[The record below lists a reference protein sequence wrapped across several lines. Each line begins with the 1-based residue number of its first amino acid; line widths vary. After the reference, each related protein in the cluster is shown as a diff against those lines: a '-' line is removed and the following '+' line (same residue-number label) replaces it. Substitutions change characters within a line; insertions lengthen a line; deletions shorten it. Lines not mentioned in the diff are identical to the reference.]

1 MSSHDEPS
9 LAFDLFISYAHADD
23 RDQDHRKVTA
33 LVEAI
38 KVDYLRV
45 VGTPL
50 EVFFDV
56 KEIRTMDDWESRIK
70 LGLRQSKMMVAVL
83 SPAYFASEY

>member
-1 MSSHDEPS
+1 
-9 LAFDLFISYAHADD
+9 
-23 RDQDHRKVTA
+23 
-33 LVEAI
+33 
-38 KVDYLRV
+38 
-45 VGTPL
+45 
-50 EVFFDV
+50 VFFDV